1 MRRCIGLDVHREF
14 AQVAIWEDGIVR
26 HIGQISA
33 TPEALR
39 LFADSLAPSDEV
51 AIEATANTHA
61 IARLLERHVARV
73 VVSNPQKTRAIAE
86 ARVKTDKV
94 DAEVLAQLL
103 AADYLPAVWLPDD
116 ETHALRRQVARRA
129 HIVRQ
134 RTRLK
139 NQVQS
144 ILHRNLVPRCP
155 AADLFGRK
163 GRTWLCEQELPDDE
177 RRTVEALLRQLDFHG
192 EELRIVD
199 AELGRVALRS
209 DEVKR
214 LMTIPGVDATVALS
228 IVAAVG
234 DFSRFSSPQKLVSY
248 LGLNPRV
255 RQSGGQPASH
265 GRITKQGRAH
275 ARGMLVEAAWVA
287 AKIHRPLARLLRAR
301 ARPARDAGGGGGDG
315 AQARRALL
323 APDHARRG
331 LRLPAPLADR
341 EEAAGARVARRHA
354 LAPRPE
360 GQGRRLLAEGDP
372 PARGRAR
379 RAGRAGLSPARRR
392 LASEGAGEE
401 GRGRRQRGATLEALC
416 GASCA
421 AGLIAPCPALRSW
434 VDHARAQPNADHDP
448 TQTASPPRR
457 GSTDP
462 EFARSERAGAKPSP
476 QEAI

>member
-1 MRRCIGLDVHREF
+1 VSFARLLSHVDNRKEEIMRRCIGLDVHREF
-14 AQVAIWEDGIVR
+14 AQVAVWEQGRVR
-26 HIGQISA
+26 HVGRIGT
-33 TPEALR
+33 TPEELR
-39 LFADSLAPSDEV
+39 LFADSLASSDEV
-51 AIEATANTHA
+51 AIEATCNTHA
-61 IARLLERHVARV
+61 IARLLEPRVARV

-86 ARVKTDKV
+86 AKVKTDKV

-163 GRTWLCEQELPDDE
+163 GRAWLCEQELPADE
-177 RRTVEALLRQLDFHG
+177 RRAVEALLRQLDFHG
-192 EELRIVD
+192 EELRLID
-199 AELGRVALRS
+199 AELGRVALGR

-234 DFSRFSSPQKLVSY
+234 DFARFSSPQKLVSY

-287 AKIHRPLARLLRAR
+287 VKIPGPLRAFFQRVGTRRGMQIAVVATARKLAVLCWHLVARGEDYAFQRPSLTEKKLRALELRAGMPSRRGQKGTAAAYSLKEVRRRERELAEQAEQTYRQLVADWRAKAPGARKGVVAANGARLT
-301 ARPARDAGGGGGDG
+301 RPY
-315 AQARRALL
+315 
-323 APDHARRG
+323 
-331 LRLPAPLADR
+331 
-341 EEAAGARVARRHA
+341 
-354 LAPRPE
+354 
-360 GQGRRLLAEGDP
+360 
-372 PARGRAR
+372 
-379 RAGRAGLSPARRR
+379 
-392 LASEGAGEE
+392 
-401 GRGRRQRGATLEALC
+401 

-421 AGLIAPCPALRSW
+421 AGLIAPHPALRS
-434 VDHARAQPNADHDP
+434 
-448 TQTASPPRR
+448 
-457 GSTDP
+457 GSTTP
-462 EFARSERAGAKPSP
+462 
-476 QEAI
+476 